1 MVLYTLLF
9 WRECLNPEEIIK
21 WKTAGKLAR
30 NALHFGRDLIEA
42 EKSMLNVTEEIERF
56 VKKNGGE
63 LAFPTNLA
71 VNNVG
76 AHWTPSSKSNEIFS
90 KGDVVKLDVGVHIEG
105 YIGDNALT
113 LEIDSTN
120 YTKMIEASREALNAA
135 INVAVAGVN
144 VGIIGH
150 AVQDTIEKYGYRP
163 IANLTGHRIK
173 RYNLHSGVS
182 IPSVRERGGPTLNN
196 GDIVAI
202 EPFVT
207 DGAGRVGGKRN
218 SNIYH
223 LRQIRKVKDEKATE
237 LMKEIQ
243 ERYKGLPFAE
253 RWLHEFQDDAT
264 KNLQKLMRAGIVSYY
279 PVLDELGNGIVAQSE
294 HTLLITSNGNEVLTK

>member
-1 MVLYTLLF
+1 MNSDEIEK
-9 WRECLNPEEIIK
+9 WRQ
-21 WKTAGKLAR
+21 AGHLASE
-30 NALHFGRDLIEA
+30 ALQFGKNLIE
-42 EKSMLNVTEEIERF
+42 ENKSMLDITEEIENYVRD
-56 VKKNGGE
+56 KGGK

-71 VNNVG
+71 INNVG
-76 AHWTPSSKSNEIFS
+76 AHWTPSSKSTELFCE
-90 KGDVVKLDVGVHIEG
+90 GDLVKLDVGVHIDG

-113 LEIDSTN
+113 IEIGTDK
-120 YTKMIEASREALNAA
+120 YRKMIEASREALNKAVEIAA
-135 INVAVAGVN
+135 AGIS

-150 AVQDTIEKYGYRP
+150 AVQETIEKYGYRP

-182 IPSVRERGGPTLNN
+182 IPSVRERGGPVLKT

-223 LRQIRKVKDEKATE
+223 LRQVRNIRDEKAAE
-237 LMKEIQ
+237 LMIKIQ
-243 ERYKGLPFAE
+243 DRYKGLPFAE
-253 RWLHEFQDDAT
+253 RWLHTFQKDAS
-264 KNLQKLMRAGIVSYY
+264 KILQKLIRAGIVSYY
-279 PVLDELGNGIVAQSE
+279 PVLDELGKGMVAQSE
-294 HTLLITSNGNEVLTK
+294 HTLMITSSGNEVWAK

>member
-1 MVLYTLLF
+1 M
-9 WRECLNPEEIIK
+9 NPEEIQK

-30 NALHFGRDLIEA
+30 NALHFGRDLIKA
-42 EKSMLNVTEEIERF
+42 EKSMLNVTEEIELF

-71 VNNVG
+71 INNVG
-76 AHWTPSSKSNEIFS
+76 AHWTPSSKSSEIFC
-90 KGDVVKLDVGVHIEG
+90 KGDVVKLDVGVHIDG

-223 LRQIRKVKDEKATE
+223 LRQIRKVRDEKATE

-243 ERYKGLPFAE
+243 DRYKGLPFAE

-294 HTLLITSNGNEVLTK
+294 HTLLITNNGNEVLTE

>member
-1 MVLYTLLF
+1 M
-9 WRECLNPEEIIK
+9 NPEEIEK
-21 WKTAGKLAR
+21 WKEAGKLAR
-30 NALHFGRDLIEA
+30 DALHYGKKLIQNNS
-42 EKSMLNVTEEIERF
+42 KMLEVTEKIESY
-56 VKKNGGE
+56 VIKNGGE

-76 AHWTPSSKSNEIFS
+76 AHWTPSSKSDDVFN
-90 KGDVVKLDVGVHIEG
+90 KGDIVKLDVGVHIEG

-113 LEIDSTN
+113 VEIETN
-120 YTKMIEASREALNAA
+120 KYKKMIEASREALNAA
-135 INVAVAGVN
+135 IDVAAAGVN

-150 AVQDTIEKYGYRP
+150 AVQDKIEQYGYRP

-173 RYNLHSGVS
+173 RYNLHSGIS
-182 IPSVRERGGPTLNN
+182 IPSVRERGGPSLSN

-223 LRQIRKVKDEKATE
+223 LRQIRKVRDEKATE
-237 LMKEIQ
+237 LMMEIQ
-243 ERYKGLPFAE
+243 NRYKGLPFAE
-253 RWLHEFQDDAT
+253 RWLHKIQDNAG

-279 PVLDELGNGIVAQSE
+279 HVLDELGKGIVAQSE
-294 HTLLITSNGNEVLTK
+294 HTLLITNNGNEVLTE

>member
-1 MVLYTLLF
+1 LNSDEIEK
-9 WRECLNPEEIIK
+9 WRQAGSLASEALQFGKSIIK
-21 WKTAGKLAR
+21 
-30 NALHFGRDLIEA
+30 
-42 EKSMLNVTEEIERF
+42 EKKPMLDIIEEIENYVRD
-56 VKKNGGE
+56 KGGE

-71 VNNVG
+71 INNVG
-76 AHWTPSSKSNEIFS
+76 AHWTPSSKS
-90 KGDVVKLDVGVHIEG
+90 GDVFCEGDLVKLDVGVHIDG

-113 LEIDSTN
+113 IEIGNDK
-120 YTKMIEASREALNAA
+120 YKKMIEASREALNKAIEIAA
-135 INVAVAGVN
+135 AGIS
-144 VGIIGH
+144 VGVIGH
-150 AVQDTIEKYGYRP
+150 AVQDTIERYGYRP

-182 IPSVRERGGPTLNN
+182 IPSVRERGGPVLKA

-223 LRQIRKVKDEKATE
+223 LRQIRNIHDEKATE

-243 ERYKGLPFAE
+243 NRYKGLPFAE
-253 RWLHEFQDDAT
+253 RWLHTFQKDAIKT
-264 KNLQKLMRAGIVSYY
+264 LQKLMRAGIVSYY
-279 PVLDELGNGIVAQSE
+279 PVLDELGKGMVAQSE
-294 HTLLITSNGNEVLTK
+294 HTIMITSSGNEVLTK

>member
-1 MVLYTLLF
+1 MLYTLLF

-30 NALHFGRDLIEA
+30 DALHFGRDLIEA
-42 EKSMLNVTEEIERF
+42 EKSMLNVTEEIEQF

-90 KGDVVKLDVGVHIEG
+90 KGDVVKLDVGVHIDG

-223 LRQIRKVKDEKATE
+223 LRQIRKVRDEKATE

>member
-1 MVLYTLLF
+1 MLCTLRF
-9 WRECLNPEEIIK
+9 WRECLNPEEIQK

-30 NALHFGRDLIEA
+30 NALHFGRDLIKA
-42 EKSMLNVTEEIERF
+42 EKSMLNVTEEIELF

-71 VNNVG
+71 INNVG
-76 AHWTPSSKSNEIFS
+76 AHWTPSSKSSEIFC
-90 KGDVVKLDVGVHIEG
+90 KGDVVKLDVGVHIDG

-113 LEIDSTN
+113 LEIGSTN

-135 INVAVAGVN
+135 INVAVAGIN

-223 LRQIRKVKDEKATE
+223 LRQIRKVRDEKATE

-243 ERYKGLPFAE
+243 DRYKGLPFAE

-294 HTLLITSNGNEVLTK
+294 HTLLITNNGNEVLTK

>member
-1 MVLYTLLF
+1 M
-9 WRECLNPEEIIK
+9 NPEEIEK

-30 NALHFGRDLIEA
+30 DALHFGRNLIEA
-42 EKSMLNVTEEIERF
+42 EESMLNVTEELELF

-76 AHWTPSSKSNEIFS
+76 AHWTPSSKSSEIFC

-113 LEIDSTN
+113 LEIGTTN

-182 IPSVRERGGPTLNN
+182 IPSIRERGGPTLNN

-223 LRQIRKVKDEKATE
+223 LRQIRKVRDEKATE

-243 ERYKGLPFAE
+243 DRYKGLPFAE

-264 KNLQKLMRAGIVSYY
+264 KNLQKLMRAGIISYY

-294 HTLLITSNGNEVLTK
+294 HTLLITNNGNEVLTE

>member
-1 MVLYTLLF
+1 M
-9 WRECLNPEEIIK
+9 NPEEIEK

-30 NALHFGRDLIEA
+30 DALHFGRNLIET
-42 EKSMLNVTEEIERF
+42 EKSMLNVTEKIESF
-56 VKKNGGE
+56 VKKHGGE

-76 AHWTPSSKSNEIFS
+76 AHWTPSSKSSEIFC
-90 KGDVVKLDVGVHIEG
+90 KGDVVKLDVGVHIDG

-113 LEIDSTN
+113 LEIGTTN

-182 IPSVRERGGPTLNN
+182 IPSIRERGGPTLNN

-223 LRQIRKVKDEKATE
+223 LRQIRKVRDEKATE

-294 HTLLITSNGNEVLTK
+294 HTLLITNNGNEVLTE

>member
-1 MVLYTLLF
+1 M
-9 WRECLNPEEIIK
+9 NPEEIEK

-30 NALHFGRDLIEA
+30 DALHFGKNLIEA
-42 EKSMLNVTEEIERF
+42 EKSMLNVTEEIESF
-56 VKKNGGE
+56 VKKHGGE

-76 AHWTPSSKSNEIFS
+76 AHWTPSSKSNEIFC

-113 LEIDSTN
+113 LEIGTTN
-120 YTKMIEASREALNAA
+120 YAKMIEASREALNAA

-182 IPSVRERGGPTLNN
+182 IPSIRERGGPTLNN

-223 LRQIRKVKDEKATE
+223 LRQIRKVRDEKATE

-243 ERYKGLPFAE
+243 DRYKGLPFAE

-294 HTLLITSNGNEVLTK
+294 HTLLITNNGNEVLTE

>member
-1 MVLYTLLF
+1 
-9 WRECLNPEEIIK
+9 LNPEEIKK

-30 NALHFGRDLIEA
+30 DALHFGRDLIEA
-42 EKSMLNVTEEIERF
+42 EKSMLNVTEEIEQF

-90 KGDVVKLDVGVHIEG
+90 KGDVVKLDVGVHIDG

-223 LRQIRKVKDEKATE
+223 LRQIRKVRDEKATE

>member
-1 MVLYTLLF
+1 M
-9 WRECLNPEEIIK
+9 NPEEIKK

-30 NALHFGRDLIEA
+30 DALHFGRDLIEA

-90 KGDVVKLDVGVHIEG
+90 KGDVVKLDVGVHIDG

-223 LRQIRKVKDEKATE
+223 LRQIRKVRDEKATE

>member
-1 MVLYTLLF
+1 M
-9 WRECLNPEEIIK
+9 NPEEIEK

-30 NALHFGRDLIEA
+30 DALHFGRNLIEA
-42 EKSMLNVTEEIERF
+42 EKSMLNVTEKIESF
-56 VKKNGGE
+56 VKKHGGE

-76 AHWTPSSKSNEIFS
+76 AHWTPSSKSSEIFC
-90 KGDVVKLDVGVHIEG
+90 KGDVVKLDVGVHIDG

-113 LEIDSTN
+113 LEIGTTN

-223 LRQIRKVKDEKATE
+223 LRQIRKVRDEKATE

-243 ERYKGLPFAE
+243 DRYKGLPFAE

-294 HTLLITSNGNEVLTK
+294 HTLLITNNGNEVLTE

>member
-1 MVLYTLLF
+1 MLYTLLF

-90 KGDVVKLDVGVHIEG
+90 KGDVVKLDVGVHIDG

-223 LRQIRKVKDEKATE
+223 LRQIRKVRDEKATE

-294 HTLLITSNGNEVLTK
+294 HTLLITNNGNEVLTK

>member
-1 MVLYTLLF
+1 M
-9 WRECLNPEEIIK
+9 NPEEIQK
-21 WKTAGKLAR
+21 WKEAGKLAR
-30 NALHFGRDLIEA
+30 NALHYGKELIQ
-42 EKSMLNVTEEIERF
+42 KNKGMLEVTEEIESY
-56 VKKNGGE
+56 VIKNGGD

-76 AHWTPSSKSNEIFS
+76 AHWTPSSKSNDIFN
-90 KGDVVKLDVGVHIEG
+90 KGDIVKLDVGVHING

-113 LEIDSTN
+113 VEIETN
-120 YTKMIEASREALNAA
+120 KYKKMIEASREALNSAIDVAA
-135 INVAVAGVN
+135 AGVN

-150 AVQDTIEKYGYRP
+150 AVQDKIEQYGYRP

-173 RYNLHSGVS
+173 RYNLHSGIS
-182 IPSVRERGGPTLNN
+182 IPSIRERGGPNLSN

-223 LRQIRKVKDEKATE
+223 LRQIRKVRDEKATE
-237 LMKEIQ
+237 LMMEIKN
-243 ERYKGLPFAE
+243 RYKGLPFAE
-253 RWLHEFQDDAT
+253 RWLHKIQDNAG
-264 KNLQKLMRAGIVSYY
+264 KNLQKLIRAGIVSYY
-279 PVLDELGNGIVAQSE
+279 PVLDELGKGIVAQSE
-294 HTLLITSNGNEVLTK
+294 HTLLITNNGNEVLTK

>member
-1 MVLYTLLF
+1 
-9 WRECLNPEEIIK
+9 LNPEEIEK

-30 NALHFGRDLIEA
+30 DALHFGRNLIEA
-42 EKSMLNVTEEIERF
+42 EKSMLNVTEKIESF
-56 VKKNGGE
+56 VKKHGGE

-76 AHWTPSSKSNEIFS
+76 AHWTPSSKSSEIFC
-90 KGDVVKLDVGVHIEG
+90 KGDVVKLDVGVHIDG

-113 LEIDSTN
+113 LEIGTKN

-182 IPSVRERGGPTLNN
+182 IPSIRERGGPTLNN

-223 LRQIRKVKDEKATE
+223 LRQIRKVRDEKATE

-294 HTLLITSNGNEVLTK
+294 HTLLITNNGNEVLTE